1 MFVFNILFIDFYKTG
16 IGNVYLIREVKC
28 TMGITA
34 MPDSNSKE
42 SRYDVMTVFVKA
54 VMQANVAFIYYAY
67 KMDKE

>member
-1 MFVFNILFIDFYKTG
+1 
-16 IGNVYLIREVKC
+16 
-28 TMGITA
+28 MGITA

-42 SRYDVMTVFVKA
+42 SRSDVMTVFVKA